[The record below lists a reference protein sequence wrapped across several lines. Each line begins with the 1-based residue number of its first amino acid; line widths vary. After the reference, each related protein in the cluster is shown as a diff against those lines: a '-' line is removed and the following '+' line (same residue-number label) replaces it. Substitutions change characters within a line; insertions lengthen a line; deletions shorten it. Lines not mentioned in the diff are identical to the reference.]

1 MTAPDPHV
9 LPTDPAPS
17 APAHPA
23 SPPPRR
29 RWLRSALGAAAV
41 AAVGGAGWGGWR
53 WWSGRQEPAES
64 PLLLTVQRGDIED
77 LVAATGTL
85 QPRNYVDVGAQVSGQ
100 LRRLA
105 VEVGDEVREGDL
117 LAEIDAEQT
126 AARVDAYRA
135 QIRNQQ
141 AQLAEGDISL
151 AKAERDL
158 RRQRQ
163 LLADDATTQ
172 ETLQNAETTL
182 AAARASRESILAQI
196 AQIQATMRVEEAN
209 LKYTRLLAPLS
220 GTVVSIT
227 ARQGQTLNTNQ
238 SAPTVLR
245 VADLSLMTVQAQVS
259 EADVARLRLGM
270 PVYFTTLGSP
280 GRRWPGR
287 LQKIEPTPTVTNNVV
302 LYNALF
308 EVPNPQRQLMT
319 QMTAQVFFVVAQVQD
334 VLVVPMAALTLAR
347 GGRRGEGAAAPA
359 SAPQEA
365 GAARPAAAASRPPA
379 DGGAPRGD
387 GPRGDGRP
395 REDWSQLS
403 EEERERRRA
412 ERRAAREVAAR
423 AVPVDHPPRRP
434 PRKATVKVMKAD
446 GQIEERDVLI
456 GVSNRVHAEVLSG
469 LEAGEQVVAGI
480 KRAGQDRQRQGGT
493 GGQTGAGQAGTGGLQ
508 GGMPG
513 GVPGMGPGGPG
524 GR

>member
-1 MTAPDPHV
+1 MSQLPAAPAPLPTPPAAQPAGAFSPDPTV
-9 LPTDPAPS
+9 AAAPAP
-17 APAHPA
+17 AAGT
-23 SPPPRR
+23 PPRR
-29 RWLRSALGAAAV
+29 RWLRTALGAAAV
-41 AAVGGAGWGGWR
+41 AAVGGAGWAAWRGWA
-53 WWSGRQEPAES
+53 GRQDPAET
-64 PLLLTVQRGDIED
+64 PLLLAVQRGDIED

-126 AARVDAYRA
+126 AARVDSYRA

-141 AQLAEGDISL
+141 AQLAEADIGQ

-163 LLADDATTQ
+163 LLADEATTP

-220 GTVVSIT
+220 GTVVSIS

-334 VLVVPMAALTLAR
+334 VLVVPMAAVTLVR
-347 GGRRGEGAAAPA
+347 GSRKGEGGAVAAPPA
-359 SAPQEA
+359 SAA
-365 GAARPAAAASRPPA
+365 TTTTGTAIAASASTRAAPPAPRPAASRPVGGP
-379 DGGAPRGD
+379 DGGG
-387 GPRGDGRP
+387 
-395 REDWSQLS
+395 
-403 EEERERRRA
+403 
-412 ERRAAREVAAR
+412 
-423 AVPVDHPPRRP
+423 
-434 PRKATVKVMKAD
+434 
-446 GQIEERDVLI
+446 
-456 GVSNRVHAEVLSG
+456 
-469 LEAGEQVVAGI
+469 
-480 KRAGQDRQRQGGT
+480 
-493 GGQTGAGQAGTGGLQ
+493 
-508 GGMPG
+508 
-513 GVPGMGPGGPG
+513 
-524 GR
+524 